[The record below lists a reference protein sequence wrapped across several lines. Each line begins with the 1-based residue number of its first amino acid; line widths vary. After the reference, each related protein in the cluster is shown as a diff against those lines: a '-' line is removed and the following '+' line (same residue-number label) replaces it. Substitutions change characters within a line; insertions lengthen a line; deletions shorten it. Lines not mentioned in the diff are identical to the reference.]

1 MGGDV
6 CHTSRPGTP
15 TRPGL
20 AGGTV
25 RLATPWRPVWET
37 PAAPSRSGRGPCG
50 VRPAALHSPCGRY
63 APCTR
68 GARGGAA
75 VRVGGRGSIGDGSRG
90 LRPAGRPAARIG
102 QLFAHRD
109 GWGRWPWGG
118 GLAPAS
124 SSCDAEWPAAG
135 PGAGRGDR
143 GPTSPRQTGGGE
155 GQLGS
160 ERTGRS
166 CR

>member
-1 MGGDV
+1 M
-6 CHTSRPGTP
+6 R
-15 TRPGL
+15 
-20 AGGTV
+20 AGG
-25 RLATPWRPVWET
+25 RD
-37 PAAPSRSGRGPCG
+37 
-50 VRPAALHSPCGRY
+50 
-63 APCTR
+63 
-68 GARGGAA
+68 
-75 VRVGGRGSIGDGSRG
+75 SIGDGSRG

-109 GWGRWPWGG
+109 GWGRRPWGG

-124 SSCDAEWPAAG
+124 TACDAERPAAG

-166 CR
+166 SATCCRWGRCVCAATGLRPRIHRPKLTSSEQTDSRPARAAFFPLSTTQTQ